1 MFYTLNFPVLGISA
15 AWHWQCSPGGF
26 PVSANSHAVSRT
38 ITGGG
43 GLIGSNPVVA
53 SVSFTIHDLHVRRDG
68 STTDRDLLRLPAE
81 YCVPAFAQ
89 ARHAARSP
97 HAFVKIDC
105 AARAATFHQ
114 DAWRLLELRRH
125 WAHADRDVL
134 AGDPRGRHGRQGSCE
149 RVWIRGR
156 RRKRNRQRSPC
167 LFSGL

>member
-1 MFYTLNFPVLGISA
+1 MFCCFIRSISRY
-15 AWHWQCSPGGF
+15 SGFRPPGSGRQQVF
-26 PVSANSHAVSRT
+26 QSAQTATPRVGPSR
-38 ITGGG
+38 G

-156 RRKRNRQRSPC
+156 RRKRDRQRSPC